1 MAIQQHDASQAPPTG
16 VSRRKFLLLIG
27 AGLNAIAAALLA
39 APILGY
45 VFASFGRKGPS
56 QAWISLGPI
65 DTYPEN
71 QTRLA
76 TYRNPFTRPWDG
88 TTANI
93 PCWVRRITGE
103 QFQVFAVNCTHL
115 GCPVRWFQASRLF
128 LCPCH
133 GGVFYEDGSHA
144 SGPPRVGSSSMST
157 RLRMAHC
164 WCAADNSPR
173 SLSPSKCSCVLT
185 HACARDRI
193 AKGAW
198 YATKG
203 RLLD

>member
-71 QTRLA
+71 QTWLA
-76 TYRNPFTRPWDG
+76 TYRNPFTRP
-88 TTANI
+88 
-93 PCWVRRITGE
+93 
-103 QFQVFAVNCTHL
+103 
-115 GCPVRWFQASRLF
+115 
-128 LCPCH
+128 
-133 GGVFYEDGSHA
+133 
-144 SGPPRVGSSSMST
+144 
-157 RLRMAHC
+157 
-164 WCAADNSPR
+164 
-173 SLSPSKCSCVLT
+173 
-185 HACARDRI
+185 
-193 AKGAW
+193 
-198 YATKG
+198 
-203 RLLD
+203 